1 MTTNNADQ
9 NPIEI
14 KMQELIDKLIEK
26 HCINTNSFTNV
37 TEFSRSP
44 TLTLRLAPVAYDDD
58 VMAIYS
64 LIMYI
69 RSIDNE
75 EEVLEKINTAI
86 LIPYSKMYVRD
97 DWADTDWDWLT
108 GQTKYDEISRWKFT
122 DEERESIRISQETI
136 RNLISVIPEKIL

>member
-1 MTTNNADQ
+1 MTTIIDNNADQ
-9 NPIEI
+9 NPMEV
-14 KMQELIDKLIEK
+14 KMQELIEKLIEK
-26 HCINTNSFTNV
+26 HCTREDEAENEEDF
-37 TEFSRSP
+37 
-44 TLTLRLAPVAYDDD
+44 A
-58 VMAIYS
+58 AIRS

-108 GQTKYDEISRWKFT
+108 GQTKYDEISRWVFT
-122 DEERESIRISQETI
+122 DEERESIRFSQETI
-136 RNLISVIPEKIL
+136 RKLVALDRERINT

>member
-1 MTTNNADQ
+1 MTTIIDNNADQ
-9 NPIEI
+9 KPIEVKI
-14 KMQELIDKLIEK
+14 QELIEKLIEK
-26 HCINTNSFTNV
+26 HCTGGDAA
-37 TEFSRSP
+37 EHE
-44 TLTLRLAPVAYDDD
+44 DDFA
-58 VMAIYS
+58 AIHS

-108 GQTKYDEISRWKFT
+108 GQTKYDEISRWHFT
-122 DEERESIRISQETI
+122 DEERESIRVSQETI
-136 RNLISVIPEKIL
+136 RNLVALDRARINT

>member
-1 MTTNNADQ
+1 MTTIVENNADQ
-9 NPIEI
+9 NPIEV

-26 HCINTNSFTNV
+26 HCAGDAEAHEEDF
-37 TEFSRSP
+37 
-44 TLTLRLAPVAYDDD
+44 A
-58 VMAIYS
+58 AIHS

-108 GQTKYDEISRWKFT
+108 GQTKYDEISRWVFT
-122 DEERESIRISQETI
+122 DEERESIRTSQETI
-136 RNLISVIPEKIL
+136 RKLVALDN

>member
-1 MTTNNADQ
+1 MTTNSDNNADQ
-9 NPIEI
+9 NPLEV

-26 HCINTNSFTNV
+26 HCTGEDAEANEEDF
-37 TEFSRSP
+37 
-44 TLTLRLAPVAYDDD
+44 A
-58 VMAIYS
+58 AIHS

-108 GQTKYDEISRWKFT
+108 GQTKYDEISRWHFT
-122 DEERESIRISQETI
+122 DEERESIRVSQETI
-136 RNLISVIPEKIL
+136 RNLVALDRARINT

>member
-1 MTTNNADQ
+1 MTTIVENNTDQ
-9 NPIEI
+9 NPLEV

-26 HCINTNSFTNV
+26 HCTK
-37 TEFSRSP
+37 ED
-44 TLTLRLAPVAYDDD
+44 AAAYDDD
-58 VMAIYS
+58 VNAIHS

-75 EEVLEKINTAI
+75 EEILEKINTAI

-108 GQTKYDEISRWKFT
+108 GQTKYDEISRWVFT
-122 DEERESIRISQETI
+122 DEERESIRKSHETI
-136 RNLISVIPEKIL
+136 RKLVALDN

>member
-26 HCINTNSFTNV
+26 HCINT
-37 TEFSRSP
+37 
-44 TLTLRLAPVAYDDD
+44 VAYDDD

-136 RNLISVIPEKIL
+136 RRLSPTELER